1 MSLWGNK
8 DLKAITGTSI
18 AVTQN
23 SVNIVGTGTT
33 FTTDLK
39 EGSGLNI
46 SGVLYKIFKITDD
59 THLSLVTQYIGST
72 NASLTIAGATVNAG
86 SFVIGTSY
94 RILSLGTTTDWN
106 AAAGT
111 TGVTYSVGDVFDA
124 VTVGSGD
131 GTVKLMTVF
140 AQTIPTWLAQAPTV
154 AAGSFTVGNQ
164 YTITFVGNTDFT
176 AIGASANTVGVKF
189 FATGTGTAG
198 QTGTAVDAHPE
209 NDLSKIVFVSLEEA
223 QLDSNKKKG
232 ITGPGWHRINSYIDS
247 DGNTRYKTE
256 CLASLGTSQVISQD
270 ALDDATVADTNPVI
284 TIGTQPA
291 AQNTSSGAATFS
303 VSATVS
309 VVSPAATITYQ
320 WQKAIAGSTRFAN
333 VSGATNSS
341 IVLSG
346 QTSTNTGDRYRVV
359 MNTTPNAIA
368 AVTSAPATLTFV
380 S

>member
-18 AVTQN
+18 AVTQG
-23 SVNIVGTGTT
+23 STAIVGTGTT

-46 SGVLYKIFKITDD
+46 SGVLYKIFKITDNLNL
-59 THLSLVTQYIGST
+59 TLVTPFVAAT
-72 NASLTIAGATVNAG
+72 NATLAIAGVSTITAG
-86 SFVIGTSY
+86 SFIIGTSY

-111 TGVTYSVGDVFDA
+111 TGITYAVGDVFDA

-140 AQTIPTWLAQAPTV
+140 AQTIPTYLTQAPAVT
-154 AAGSFTVGNQ
+154 AGSFTPNTT
-164 YTITFVGNTDFT
+164 YTITSLGSTDFT
-176 AIGASANTVGVKF
+176 LIGASANTVGVKF
-189 FATGTGTAG
+189 LATGAGTGTGTAVAG
-198 QTGTAVDAHPE
+198 KARF
-209 NDLSKIVFVSLEEA
+209 DLSKIVFVSLEEA

-232 ITGPGWHRINSYIDS
+232 IVGPGWHRINSYIDS

-256 CLASLGTSQVISQD
+256 CLAALGTSQVISQD

-320 WQKAIAGSTRFAN
+320 WQRAASGSTKFTN
-333 VSGATNSS
+333 VSGQINSS
-341 IVLSG
+341 IVLSS
-346 QTSTNTGDRYRVV
+346 QTSANTGDRYRVV

-368 AVTSAPATLTFV
+368 AVTAAPATLTFV